1 MKKVILTLVIGLMTI
16 VGYGQVVKVNVTK
29 RQSFEHSSSISSQY
43 AGENNLMTYIQGG
56 SVLGFYTFDLDNNLM
71 SLEYFDKNDEKFIEK
86 YPIIEKYKT
95 TNLVDVLIVNEKG
108 EEYLVVLGNT
118 VKDNSYVLIIEKK
131 EGDKIVGSFYP
142 DCVVEIVSN

>member
-1 MKKVILTLVIGLMTI
+1 MKKVILTLVIGLMTM
-16 VGYGQVVKVNVTK
+16 VGFGQVVKVNVTK

-56 SVLGFYTFDLDNNLM
+56 SVNGFYTFDLDNNLM

-108 EEYLVVLGNT
+108 EEYLFVLGNT
-118 VKDNSYVLIIEKK
+118 VEDNSYVLINNKK

-142 DCVVEIVSN
+142 DCEVKIIKN

>member
-1 MKKVILTLVIGLMTI
+1 MKKVILTLGIGLMTMI
-16 VGYGQVVKVNVTK
+16 GFGQVVKVSVTK
-29 RQSFEHSSSISSQY
+29 RQIFEHSSSISTPY

-71 SLEYFDKNDEKFIEK
+71 TLEYFDKNDEKFIEK

-108 EEYLVVLGNT
+108 EEYLFVLGNT
-118 VKDNSYVLIIEKK
+118 VKDNSYVLIHNKK

-142 DCVVEIVSN
+142 DCVVEIINN